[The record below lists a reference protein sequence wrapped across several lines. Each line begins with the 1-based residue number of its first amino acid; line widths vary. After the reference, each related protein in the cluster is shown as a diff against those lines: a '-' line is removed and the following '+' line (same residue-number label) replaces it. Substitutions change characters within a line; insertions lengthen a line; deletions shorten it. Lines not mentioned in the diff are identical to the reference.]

1 MRKGVLFRRFADCAI
16 APTLRPIACSSRSGT
31 RPALRAFARAAVA
44 IHARAAPERVVRG
57 GARPAAGTK
66 GCRAQPRVT
75 RRRPP
80 ATSPGAADQSMT
92 ESTGRARSDDGAATL
107 HWVAPGLELRNLD
120 RASR

>member
-1 MRKGVLFRRFADCAI
+1 MRKGGLFRRFADCAI
-16 APTLRPIACSSRSGT
+16 APALRPIACSSRSGT

-66 GCRAQPRVT
+66 GRRA
-75 RRRPP
+75 P
-80 ATSPGAADQSMT
+80 ATSPGAADQAMT

-107 HWVAPGLELRNLD
+107 HWVAPGLVLRTLD